1 MKKKKI
7 GDTPSKGRGR
17 PSLPEGEVK
26 TRANIRLNDNQRKI
40 IYWGLDKS
48 VGIQEAIDKLVEFK
62 ERYTDA

>member
-1 MKKKKI
+1 MSEDKKK
-7 GDTPSKGRGR
+7 RGR
-17 PSLPEGEVK
+17 PALPKGEAK
-26 TRANIRLNDNQRKI
+26 TRTNIRLNDKQREI